1 MAPQPPHSSNAVQE
15 KVVTE
20 PLPVVYLA
28 RHGETAWSLSGQH
41 TGRTDLPLTE
51 HGEQQARAL
60 GERLRARTIAK
71 VLTSPSQRAR
81 RTAELAGFGEVAE
94 IDPEL
99 AEWDYG
105 RYEGRRTVEILAER
119 PDWQMFRDGCPGGES
134 PAEIGARADRVIA
147 RIRDV
152 RRNVAIF
159 SSAHISRVLAA
170 RWLGL
175 EPSGGRYLLLSTASL
190 SELGY
195 EHNLDEPAIRLWN
208 EVR

>member
-1 MAPQPPHSSNAVQE
+1 MAPRSPLSSNVVQE

-20 PLPVVYLA
+20 ALPVIYLA

-60 GERLRARTIAK
+60 GERLRAATIVK

-81 RTAELAGFGEVAE
+81 RTAELAGFGEVTE
-94 IDPEL
+94 IDADL

-105 RYEGRRTVEILAER
+105 RYEGRRTAEILAER
-119 PDWQMFRDGCPGGES
+119 PDWQLFRDGCPGGES
-134 PAEIGARADRVIA
+134 PAEIGARADRVVA
-147 RIRDV
+147 RLRDV
-152 RRNVAIF
+152 RGNAAVF

-195 EHNLDEPAIRLWN
+195 EHNLDEPVIRLWN
-208 EVR
+208 AMR